1 MQWITSLSNSVAITT
16 ALVAAIAILVVYW
29 RAGTIQPLYVRLLRL
44 FIGKS
49 EVEDAIVRQ
58 SLADH
63 AALVSFQVTYGVR
76 PETLRDARKLIA
88 FADRR
93 NIPLHLIGS
102 AGEAFCID
110 SLSIVQKKVPRG
122 IAVAIPV
129 ALTVMAWILI
139 CLSVT
144 VAASGSALVS
154 IKKTDTLIFLSMTE
168 ARVALAAVP
177 SERKR
182 ISASSCESD
191 AGALSIPTGFHRD
204 DPAILCSI
212 WRDPSLKSYLAN
224 QLREQRTIAW
234 VAACIFS
241 ALILLFLGWI
251 KRLGA
256 AIRLNARLSST
267 KDRV

>member
-16 ALVAAIAILVVYW
+16 ALGAAVAILVVYW

-49 EVEDAIVRQ
+49 EVEDPIVRQ

-76 PETLRDARKLIA
+76 PETLRDARRLIA
-88 FADRR
+88 FAERR

-110 SLSIVQKKVPRG
+110 SLTIVQKKVPRR
-122 IAVAIPV
+122 IAVAVPA
-129 ALTVMAWILI
+129 ALTLMAWVLM
-139 CLSVT
+139 CLSVI
-144 VAASGSALVS
+144 VAASGSALVT
-154 IKKTDTLIFLSMTE
+154 IKKTDTLIFLSVAE
-168 ARVALAAVP
+168 ARIAFTTAP

-182 ISASSCESD
+182 ISASSCERD
-191 AGALSIPTGFHRD
+191 AEALSIPTVFHRD
-204 DPAILCSI
+204 DLAILCSI
-212 WRDPSLKSYLAN
+212 WRDPSLKDFLAK
-224 QLREQRTIAW
+224 QLREQRTIAL
-234 VAACIFS
+234 VAASIFS

-267 KDRV
+267 TERT